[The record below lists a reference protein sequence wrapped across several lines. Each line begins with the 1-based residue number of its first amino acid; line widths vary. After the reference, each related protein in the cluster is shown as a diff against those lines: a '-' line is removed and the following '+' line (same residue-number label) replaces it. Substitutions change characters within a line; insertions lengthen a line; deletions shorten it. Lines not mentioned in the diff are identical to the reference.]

1 MTDLRTRIQTA
12 RFQDDVESWAS
23 LVGELLR
30 QDVAEGMRAA
40 LSGMTRSG
48 PGSAVKQRSVE
59 LIVDHLPAFA
69 GIDLPNAVEA
79 AISAA
84 ISARPDTDLRRR
96 ATSFIVDRSEALM
109 RINFQLAVRCADFA
123 VKWAAYDADLA
134 QEARE
139 VHDRLVAREDQLQQ
153 AVADT
158 AKPEEPE

>member
-1 MTDLRTRIQTA
+1 MTDLRTLIQTA
-12 RFQDDVESWAS
+12 RFQDDVASWTAM
-23 LVGELLR
+23 VGELLQ

-40 LSGMTRSG
+40 LSGMTRSA
-48 PGSAVKQRSVE
+48 PGSAVKHKAVE

-69 GIDLPNAVEA
+69 DVDLPNAVEA

-96 ATSFIVDRSEALM
+96 ATSFVVDKSEALM
-109 RINFQLAVRCADFA
+109 RIDFQLAVRCADFA
-123 VKWAAYDADLA
+123 VKWASYDADLA

-158 AKPEEPE
+158 SKTEDSE